1 MRAFHL
7 AALAVLAVLSALTA
21 AAPLVAQESSRGCFA
36 PATSPSCRSWWITE
50 AGARYRVSDRYP
62 DEQNIF
68 FHYALGWMR
77 NIGPRMALGGEVF
90 GGSDGHARGGVAARA
105 RRWLSP
111 KASVDLVVGVHL
123 VGNASS
129 QEIKT
134 GSPTVQLRVSRSDL
148 VAIVAS
154 IDRLALRCDFGCEF
168 VRDPNTTRTRA
179 FLGLEVGSGLGVVG
193 FAGTALGFVI
203 ATLLYTG
210 N

>member
-1 MRAFHL
+1 MH
-7 AALAVLAVLSALTA
+7 ALRLTALTA
-21 AAPLVAQESSRGCFA
+21 LTVLTGASPLAAQESSRLCFSPA
-36 PATSPSCRSWWITE
+36 PSPSCQSWWITE
-50 AGARYRVSDRYP
+50 AGVRYRVSDRFP
-62 DEQNIF
+62 DEQDVF

-111 KASVDLVVGVHL
+111 RASLDLVVGIHL

-134 GSPTVQLRVSRSDL
+134 GSPTVQVRLSRSDL
-148 VAIVAS
+148 VAVVAS
-154 IDRLALRCDFGCEF
+154 IDRLALHCDLGCEF

-179 FLGLEVGSGLGVVG
+179 FLGLEVGSGLGVAG
-193 FAGTALGFVI
+193 FAGTALGFAI

-210 N
+210 S